1 MKKILSLL
9 LLLLAFSSQSL
20 FAQAA
25 IKFEQTSHDFGSFLE
40 KETQHYVFKFTNTGN
55 EPLVIH
61 QAITSCGC
69 TVANFTKTPIEPG
82 KTLRTFQENDYHSLE
97 CETNNR
103 TPFYCRKYA
112 RRSWRKIAYLYFYDK
127 YNRAQHSDQ
136 LILKNSK
143 HIYIYKWVAN
153 TITSL

>member
-82 KTLRTFQENDYHSLE
+82 KTGEVNVTYNGKGKLFG
-97 CETNNR
+97 
-103 TPFYCRKYA
+103 PFK
-112 RRSWRKIAYLYFYDK
+112 K
-127 YNRAQHSDQ
+127 
-136 LILKNSK
+136 
-143 HIYIYKWVAN
+143 
-153 TITSL
+153 TITIRSNAKPTIARLSIAGNMLEEAEEK

>member
-82 KTLRTFQENDYHSLE
+82 KTGEVSVTYNGKGKLFG
-97 CETNNR
+97 
-103 TPFYCRKYA
+103 PFK
-112 RRSWRKIAYLYFYDK
+112 K
-127 YNRAQHSDQ
+127 
-136 LILKNSK
+136 
-143 HIYIYKWVAN
+143 
-153 TITSL
+153 TITIRSNAKPTIARLSIAGNMLEETEEK